1 MKGGPNGVQLLDVVI
16 THPNATTLKDA
27 ATVPGAAAKRAGDS
41 KEKHY
46 SRRWRVPVG
55 DLVPFAVETGGR
67 LDARARA
74 FLASFVCMCI
84 GKPRK
89 EFTKEDLRWYAK
101 AMRELLDSVTVAVAK
116 SVATTL
122 LNEGRVTGEILAP
135 EAGEEDGD
143 AASVG
148 G

>member
-1 MKGGPNGVQLLDVVI
+1 MACSSWIWSSHTPMRPQSRRLPLCQARLPRGQETPRRGF
-16 THPNATTLKDA
+16 T
-27 ATVPGAAAKRAGDS
+27 PGA
-41 KEKHY
+41 
-46 SRRWRVPVG
+46 WRVPEG
-55 DLVPFAVETGGR
+55 DFVPFAVETGGR

-89 EFTKEDLRWYAK
+89 EFTKEDLKWYAR

-122 LNEGRVTGEILAP
+122 LNASRVAGEDVAP
-135 EAGEEDGD
+135 EAGEEEEDG
-143 AASVG
+143 ASEAG
-148 G
+148 